1 MADDANA
8 TPVLTSFGDGFK
20 TLIFGATGAI
30 GGALRD
36 AVGQHENAGAL
47 VTTGRS
53 ADSSTLGDRHF
64 SCDLANEADI
74 ARVATSVAEIA
85 PFHLVINATG
95 LLHDEA
101 ADVHPEKAMRQ
112 ISADAMARVLAV
124 NTIGPA
130 LIMKYFL
137 PLMARD
143 KKAVMAHLSARVGS
157 ISDNR
162 LGGWYSYRAAKA
174 AQNMLVRTAAIEF
187 ARRAPSAVI
196 VGLHPGTVDSNLSAP
211 FQSRTSR
218 EKLFTPSQ
226 AAAHLLGVI
235 ENLSP
240 TDSGGCFAWDRAR
253 LDA

>member
-1 MADDANA
+1 MAGDANSA
-8 TPVLTSFGDGFK
+8 PVLTSFGGGFK

-30 GGALRD
+30 GGALSD
-36 AVGQHENAGAL
+36 AVGEQKNAGVI
-47 VTTGRS
+47 VTTARS
-53 ADSSTLGDRHF
+53 ISLCRGDTHF
-64 SCDLANEADI
+64 ACDLADEASISD
-74 ARVATSVAEIA
+74 VATAVTEMA
-85 PFHLVINATG
+85 PFDLVINATG

-112 ISADAMARVLAV
+112 ISADAMARVFGV
-124 NTIGPA
+124 NAIGPA

-211 FQSRTSR
+211 FQSGTPR
-218 EKLFTPSQ
+218 EKLFTPAQ
-226 AAAHLLGVI
+226 AAHIYCA
-235 ENLSP
+235 
-240 TDSGGCFAWDRAR
+240 
-253 LDA
+253 